1 MKYILNFFSEKNAKI
16 ITFTLVALYG
26 MLMAY
31 VYSLLNATVPDETW
45 FYGIVKNDMNIASL
59 KDLLRTPN
67 FLGYGEIYWIILWC
81 LHSFALMRLLSWICL
96 VTVPIVLIIFM
107 RLVVKRKW
115 HSIAIAIMLFLSCP
129 MSWFTGKIIG
139 PELIGN
145 AFGVIG
151 FVTAI
156 SGILSSNTKYS
167 RIIIFMGGVVLGIS
181 FAIKL
186 YYIVYGIFIAIFVS
200 LRVSFQ
206 NKIYLAVKAITN
218 IGAILAAGCT
228 LGFLLS
234 NPIIFLD
241 CKTFLS
247 NCASGFQTPS
257 FQYLNRILFERCI
270 EWDLVN
276 SSGITHEIISFPG
289 LIALVVVLLITLK
302 EKVYIISALGAFLF
316 LTILFSITS
325 AFQGWYFIPLI
336 FLLAICIGEKCNKLI
351 ALICFA
357 NFVLLAPDINFQFVS
372 KYKQY
377 QIEEHR
383 DKITRVITNYY
394 KDVNAHEKY
403 EYIDFLNYQIPQD
416 SKAMTLWKYNGS
428 AYANKQFIVIS
439 NKVINLSTFS
449 KNMLEIFLKK
459 AKENQDGY
467 TLLYS
472 DDLFYIVLYSSD
484 ANSLIWQ

>member
-1 MKYILNFFSEKNAKI
+1 M
-16 ITFTLVALYG
+16 
-26 MLMAY
+26 
-31 VYSLLNATVPDETW
+31 YSLLNATVPDETW

-167 RIIIFMGGVVLGIS
+167 RIIIFMGVVLGIS

-206 NKIYLAVKAITN
+206 NKIYLAVKAIT
-218 IGAILAAGCT
+218 
-228 LGFLLS
+228 
-234 NPIIFLD
+234 
-241 CKTFLS
+241 
-247 NCASGFQTPS
+247 
-257 FQYLNRILFERCI
+257 
-270 EWDLVN
+270 
-276 SSGITHEIISFPG
+276 
-289 LIALVVVLLITLK
+289 
-302 EKVYIISALGAFLF
+302 
-316 LTILFSITS
+316 
-325 AFQGWYFIPLI
+325 
-336 FLLAICIGEKCNKLI
+336 
-351 ALICFA
+351 
-357 NFVLLAPDINFQFVS
+357 
-372 KYKQY
+372 
-377 QIEEHR
+377 
-383 DKITRVITNYY
+383 
-394 KDVNAHEKY
+394 
-403 EYIDFLNYQIPQD
+403 
-416 SKAMTLWKYNGS
+416 
-428 AYANKQFIVIS
+428 
-439 NKVINLSTFS
+439 
-449 KNMLEIFLKK
+449 
-459 AKENQDGY
+459 
-467 TLLYS
+467 
-472 DDLFYIVLYSSD
+472 
-484 ANSLIWQ
+484 